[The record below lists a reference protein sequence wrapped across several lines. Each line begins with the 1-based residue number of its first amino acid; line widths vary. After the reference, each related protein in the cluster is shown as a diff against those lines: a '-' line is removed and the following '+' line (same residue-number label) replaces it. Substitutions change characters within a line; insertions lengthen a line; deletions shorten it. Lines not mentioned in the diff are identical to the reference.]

1 MSRSL
6 FLAVALTFA
15 ALVPGGALA
24 AQGAEMIGY
33 EQGRPFSPAVAA
45 GDVLYFS
52 GKLGVTEETRG
63 MEEGRIQAETRNAL
77 DQFEEL
83 FEEVGIGFEDVV
95 KATVYLTDVDD
106 YRGMN
111 EAWLEYFTGSAP
123 AREAV
128 VVADLVAGAVIEISF
143 IAVRP

>member
-1 MSRSL
+1 MIRPL
-6 FLAVALTFA
+6 LLLAAAGGTLALSA
-15 ALVPGGALA
+15 VDLS

-33 EQGRPFSPAVAA
+33 QEGRPFSPAVAV

-52 GKLGVTEETRG
+52 GKLGVTDETRG
-63 MEEGRIQAETRNAL
+63 MTEGRIQAETRNAL
-77 DQFEEL
+77 DQFREL

-95 KATVYLTDVDD
+95 KATVYLTDVED

-111 EAWLEYFTGSAP
+111 EAWLEYFTASAP

-128 VVADLVAGAVIEISF
+128 VVKELVAGAIVEIGF